1 MERTPPKV
9 IATKLAKTLKKERP
23 DYNYL
28 KKVFEH
34 IRIELGLKGKVS
46 SPKKLPELLT
56 DQELKNLYKAVWS
69 ASNRNHVVMIKLLLY
84 SGIRNAELANIT
96 LQDVNINELT
106 IRINGG
112 KGKQD
117 RYVPFPAF
125 FQGEL
130 AQYIENQKARRA
142 HYLFETNRQDKFTT
156 RWIRKIIKNYAI
168 EAGIDKRIYPH
179 LLRHQL
185 LTYLT
190 AKGIIDAKI
199 QLISGRRDRKSLE
212 IYQGLSLADVSEEYQ
227 KAMNDFP
234 IK

>member
-1 MERTPPKV
+1 MAAPKRMPE
-9 IATKLAKTLKKERP
+9 ILTE
-23 DYNYL
+23 
-28 KKVFEH
+28 E
-34 IRIELGLKGKVS
+34 ELRNFYSV
-46 SPKKLPELLT
+46 
-56 DQELKNLYKAVWS
+56 VWNV
-69 ASNRNHVVMIKLLLY
+69 SNRNHVVMIKVLFFT
-84 SGIRNAELANIT
+84 GVRNSELANMT

-106 IRINGG
+106 IRIDEG

-142 HYLFETNRQDKFTT
+142 KYLFETNRQDKFTT
-156 RWIRKIIKNYAI
+156 RWIRKIIKNYAV
-168 EAGIDKRIYPH
+168 EAGIEKKIYPH

-190 AKGIIDAKI
+190 SKGIIDAKR
-199 QLISGRRDRKSLE
+199 QLISGHRDRKSLE
-212 IYQGLSLADVSEEYQ
+212 IYQGLSLADVSKEYQ
-227 KAMNDFP
+227 RAMNDFP

>member
-1 MERTPPKV
+1 M
-9 IATKLAKTLKKERP
+9 ATKLTRILKMERP
-23 DYNYL
+23 DQIYL
-28 KKVFEH
+28 KKVFAH
-34 IRIELGLKGKVS
+34 IRDDLGLRGQVAV
-46 SPKKLPELLT
+46 PKKMPEILT
-56 DQELKNLYKAVWS
+56 EKELKNFYSAVWN
-69 ASNRNHVVMIKLLLY
+69 ASNRTHVVMIKVLFFT
-84 SGIRNAELANIT
+84 GVRNSELANMT

-106 IRINGG
+106 IRIDEG

-117 RYVPFPAF
+117 RYVPFPVF

-142 HYLFETNRQDKFTT
+142 KYLFETNRQDKFTT

-168 EAGIDKRIYPH
+168 KAGIEKKIYPH

-190 AKGIIDAKI
+190 TKGIIDAKI
-199 QLISGRRDRKSLE
+199 QLISGHRDRKSLE
-212 IYQGLSLADVSEEYQ
+212 IYQGLSLANVSEEYQ
-227 KAMNDFP
+227 RAMNDFP

>member
-1 MERTPPKV
+1 MKRTPPKV
-9 IATKLAKTLKKERP
+9 MATKLAKVLKKERP
-23 DYNYL
+23 DHIYL
-28 KKVFEH
+28 KKVFAH
-34 IRIELGLKGKVS
+34 IRDDLGLRGRVAA
-46 SPKKLPELLT
+46 PKRMPEILT
-56 DQELKNLYKAVWS
+56 EEELRNFYSAVWNV
-69 ASNRNHVVMIKLLLY
+69 SNRNHVVMIKVLFFT
-84 SGIRNAELANIT
+84 GVRNSELANMT

-106 IRINGG
+106 IRIDEG

-142 HYLFETNRQDKFTT
+142 KYLFETNRQDKFTT
-156 RWIRKIIKNYAI
+156 RWIRKIIKNYAV
-168 EAGIDKRIYPH
+168 EAGIEKKIYPH

-190 AKGIIDAKI
+190 SKGIIDAKI
-199 QLISGRRDRKSLE
+199 QLISGHRDRKSLE
-212 IYQGLSLADVSEEYQ
+212 IYQRLSLADVSKEYQ
-227 KAMNDFP
+227 RAMNDFP

>member
-1 MERTPPKV
+1 MKRTPPKV
-9 IATKLAKTLKKERP
+9 IATKLSKVLKKERP

-34 IRIELGLKGKVS
+34 IRIDLGLKGRVS
-46 SPKKLPELLT
+46 KPKKLPELLT
-56 DQELKNLYKAVWS
+56 DQELKNLYNAVWN
-69 ASNRNHVVMIKLLLY
+69 ASNRTHVVMIKLLLY
-84 SGIRNAELANIT
+84 SGIRNSELANIT
-96 LQDVNINELT
+96 LQDVNINEMT
-106 IRINGG
+106 IRIDEG

-117 RYVPFPAF
+117 RYVPFPVF

-130 AQYIENQKARRA
+130 AQYIENQRARRA
-142 HYLFETNRQDKFTT
+142 KYLFETNRQDKFTT
-156 RWIRKIIKNYAI
+156 RWIRKIIKNYAV

-199 QLISGRRDRKSLE
+199 QLLSGHRDRKSLE
-212 IYQGLSLADVSEEYQ
+212 IYQGLSLADLSDEYQ

-234 IK
+234 VK

>member
-1 MERTPPKV
+1 MPEILT
-9 IATKLAKTLKKERP
+9 E
-23 DYNYL
+23 
-28 KKVFEH
+28 E
-34 IRIELGLKGKVS
+34 ELRNFYSV
-46 SPKKLPELLT
+46 
-56 DQELKNLYKAVWS
+56 VWNV
-69 ASNRNHVVMIKLLLY
+69 SNRNHVVMIKVLFFT
-84 SGIRNAELANIT
+84 GVRNSELANMT

-106 IRINGG
+106 IRIDEG

-142 HYLFETNRQDKFTT
+142 KYLFETNRQDKFTT
-156 RWIRKIIKNYAI
+156 RWIRKIIKNYAV
-168 EAGIDKRIYPH
+168 EAGIEKKIYPH

-190 AKGIIDAKI
+190 SKGIIDAKR
-199 QLISGRRDRKSLE
+199 QLISGHRDRKSLE
-212 IYQGLSLADVSEEYQ
+212 IYQGLSLADVSKEYQ
-227 KAMNDFP
+227 RAMNDFP

>member
-1 MERTPPKV
+1 M
-9 IATKLAKTLKKERP
+9 ATKLAKVLKKERP
-23 DYNYL
+23 DQIYL
-28 KKVFEH
+28 KKVFAH
-34 IRIELGLKGKVS
+34 IRDDLGLRGQLAT
-46 SPKKLPELLT
+46 PKKMPEILT
-56 DQELKNLYKAVWS
+56 EKELKNFYSAVWN
-69 ASNRNHVVMIKLLLY
+69 ASNRTHVVMIKVLFFT
-84 SGIRNAELANIT
+84 GVRNSELANMT
-96 LQDVNINELT
+96 LQDVSINELT
-106 IRINGG
+106 IRIDEG

-117 RYVPFPAF
+117 RYVPFPVF

-142 HYLFETNRQDKFTT
+142 KYLFETNRQDKFTT

-190 AKGIIDAKI
+190 AKGIIDAKV
-199 QLISGRRDRKSLE
+199 QLISGHQDRKSLE
-212 IYQGLSLADVSEEYQ
+212 IYQNLSLADVNEEYQ
-227 KAMNDFP
+227 RAMNDFP

>member
-1 MERTPPKV
+1 M
-9 IATKLAKTLKKERP
+9 
-23 DYNYL
+23 
-28 KKVFEH
+28 
-34 IRIELGLKGKVS
+34 
-46 SPKKLPELLT
+46 
-56 DQELKNLYKAVWS
+56 
-69 ASNRNHVVMIKLLLY
+69 
-84 SGIRNAELANIT
+84 T
-96 LQDVNINELT
+96 LQDVNINELR
-106 IRINGG
+106 IRIDEG

-117 RYVPFPAF
+117 RYVPFPVF

-130 AQYIENQKARRA
+130 AQYIDNQKARRA
-142 HYLFETNRQDKFTT
+142 RYLFETNRQDKFTT

-168 EAGIDKRIYPH
+168 EAGIEKKIYPH

-199 QLISGRRDRKSLE
+199 QLISGHRDRKSLE
-212 IYQGLSLADVSEEYQ
+212 VYQGLSLADVSEEYQ

>member
-1 MERTPPKV
+1 MKRTPPKV
-9 IATKLAKTLKKERP
+9 MATKLAKVLKKERP
-23 DYNYL
+23 DQFYL
-28 KKVFEH
+28 KKVFAH
-34 IRIELGLKGKVS
+34 IRDDLGLRGQVAT
-46 SPKKLPELLT
+46 PKKMPEILT
-56 DQELKNLYKAVWS
+56 EIELKNFYSAVWN
-69 ASNRNHVVMIKLLLY
+69 ASNRTHVVMMKVLFFT
-84 SGIRNAELANIT
+84 GVRNSELANIT

-106 IRINGG
+106 IRIDEG

-130 AQYIENQKARRA
+130 AQYIDNQKARRA
-142 HYLFETNRQDKFTT
+142 KYLFETNRQDKFTT
-156 RWIRKIIKNYAI
+156 RWIRKIIKNYAVK
-168 EAGIDKRIYPH
+168 AGIEKKIYPH

-190 AKGIIDAKI
+190 SKGIVDAKI
-199 QLISGRRDRKSLE
+199 QLISGHRDRKSLE